1 MNSSFW
7 FFLNIFNVFQS
18 ITVIT
23 SKFFCPNCLIL
34 GHRTPLLQVGSCVLL
49 ARPQW
54 SLVASVL
61 FWHTVSLAHLVQVP
75 ALDLEAAI
83 SSRSLVNYLLRFLCF
98 S

>member
-1 MNSSFW
+1 M
-7 FFLNIFNVFQS
+7 FQS

-34 GHRTPLLQVGSCVLL
+34 GHRTPLLQVGACVLL

-54 SLVASVL
+54 SLIASVL
-61 FWHTVSLAHLVQVP
+61 FWHKMSLAHLVQVP
-75 ALDLEAAI
+75 ALNLETAI
-83 SSRSLVNYLLRFLCF
+83 SSRSLVNYLLPFKIFVLWLV